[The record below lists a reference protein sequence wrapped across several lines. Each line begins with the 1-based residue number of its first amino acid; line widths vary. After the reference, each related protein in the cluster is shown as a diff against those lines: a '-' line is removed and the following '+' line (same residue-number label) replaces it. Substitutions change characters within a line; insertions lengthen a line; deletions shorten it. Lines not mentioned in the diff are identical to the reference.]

1 MVAAALLL
9 SAGGGTFT
17 ATAQTLPAPRYHN
30 AKQDYLTKTKQI
42 RKKTYLPPKHARRRA
57 APQYA
62 NRQASA
68 QVVYRRP
75 TYEIIARKRRYI
87 SPRFYNRSPSVITN
101 VPPLRTVQPK
111 FWK

>member
-42 RKKTYLPPKHARRRA
+42 RKKNVPSAQA
-57 APQYA
+57 
-62 NRQASA
+62 RQASC
-68 QVVYRRP
+68 
-75 TYEIIARKRRYI
+75 
-87 SPRFYNRSPSVITN
+87 RSAI
-101 VPPLRTVQPK
+101 R
-111 FWK
+111 